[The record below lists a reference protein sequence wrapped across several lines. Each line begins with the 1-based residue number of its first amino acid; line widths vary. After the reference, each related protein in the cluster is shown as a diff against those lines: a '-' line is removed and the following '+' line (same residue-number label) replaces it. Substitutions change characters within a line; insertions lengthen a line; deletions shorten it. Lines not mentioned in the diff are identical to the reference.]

1 MPNPS
6 APSAETKRW
15 NIRFQTFLRRIRVV
29 RSWSVKTSRASLQ
42 LDTPC
47 VANRTTPKEPTRRG
61 MRPSTNR
68 AACFAWGRWPAKNT
82 KWHQWSRISMTR
94 KSHVYKIIHTFFGG
108 HMYITMF
115 VLLSP
120 PTCRCFISRVFLL
133 ACSFATTS
141 HLRYASR
148 NLRTVNIPTSRA
160 CGKLPNHHY
169 NANWP
174 RSKIRYGW
182 FDERPRY
189 ERCLC
194 LKKLD
199 VTGRNTSVFCFSRR
213 VNTKSLKIVQHGQ
226 VAYLFACRAVL
237 STFRVNLL
245 YSSWGTAEH

>member
-1 MPNPS
+1 MWEKVRQIQGSFGRN
-6 APSAETKRW
+6 ETVKHSVQD
-15 NIRFQTFLRRIRVV
+15 FFA
-29 RSWSVKTSRASLQ
+29 SHPWSVKTSRASLQ

-68 AACFAWGRWPAKNT
+68 AACFAWGRWPAKST

-94 KSHVYKIIHTFFGG
+94 KSHVYKIIHTFFGS
-108 HMYITMF
+108 HMYITIC

-120 PTCRCFISRVFLL
+120 PTCRCFISRVFSA

-182 FDERPRY
+182 FDERVLPSIRAMPMFKETGCDWTKY
-189 ERCLC
+189 ERVL
-194 LKKLD
+194 LFKK
-199 VTGRNTSVFCFSRR
+199 G
-213 VNTKSLKIVQHGQ
+213 
-226 VAYLFACRAVL
+226 
-237 STFRVNLL
+237 
-245 YSSWGTAEH
+245 EH